1 METEALWLIQ
11 HQHSHRNRTVSDESE
26 SLSSSDEEVGGEDG
40 ISKCQKP
47 TAKTSDS
54 TTTTKEDD
62 DRDSESEN
70 DLVSKNPFDL
80 LDSD

>member
-11 HQHSHRNRTVSDESE
+11 HQHCRRNQAISDESE
-26 SLSSSDEEVGGEDG
+26 SLSSSDEEIGGEDG

-47 TAKTSDS
+47 TSKTSDS

-62 DRDSESEN
+62 DQDSESEN
-70 DLVSKNPFDL
+70 NLVSKNPFDL